1 MTVIARM
8 TRLEQETVAY
18 YLKSLLRYDGNVGMA
33 RFFFFFFFEKP
44 NLFAICNNTFSK
56 WWEG

>member
-1 MTVIARM
+1 MSTEVIHNIIIKFGVTM
-8 TRLEQETVAY
+8 ETVRIV
-18 YLKSLLRYDGNVGMA
+18 KICVNET
-33 RFFFFFFFEKP
+33 FFFFEKP